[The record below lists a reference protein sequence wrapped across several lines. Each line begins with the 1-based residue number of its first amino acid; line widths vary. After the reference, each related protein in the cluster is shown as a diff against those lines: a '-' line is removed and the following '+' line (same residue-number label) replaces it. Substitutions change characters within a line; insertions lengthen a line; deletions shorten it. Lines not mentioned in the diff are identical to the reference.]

1 MKKRSYSLKRI
12 GHVGSRVRQAR
23 ARDKA
28 LQRAALADL
37 KRWKARL
44 ELVSA
49 KPLDAK
55 LLDLGEVAEASWQKL
70 DVIATEFLGPDSPAE
85 TLNSLKE
92 TISEAFAA
100 ASEQVESMLSAAEE
114 TGLTSV

>member
-37 KRWKARL
+37 KRWKAR
-44 ELVSA
+44 
-49 KPLDAK
+49 LDAK

-100 ASEQVESMLSAAEE
+100 AIEQIESMLSAAEE